1 MYQTLITMFILIAL
15 GFFLRLGRL
24 VSKDATSLLNRL
36 AFYVTFPCLVFRS
49 LHGSQL
55 DPKLWGIP
63 LLAYPIISILFIF
76 SYLLAHKHLKLSIP
90 TSISFAM
97 GSAFGNTAFLG
108 YPFILAI
115 VGEKGLPPA
124 VFYDQMG
131 NFLSVYTVGI
141 LFCVYRQ
148 QQRFSLQGSGE
159 IFKLPP
165 FLAFLVAL
173 FFHHRLP
180 LPTFVE
186 ESINR
191 LADATVPLT
200 MLSIGI
206 SLSGKHLFQNV
217 KPLLAAS
224 SIKLGVLP
232 LIMIFCSHFYPLEP
246 LYRQVA
252 TLQSA
257 TPTLMSSYVLASLY
271 RLDEEFSSSI
281 IFLTTL
287 IAFVTLPLW
296 GFLFHP

>member
-24 VSKDATSLLNRL
+24 VPKDTTFLLNKL

-49 LHGSQL
+49 LHGHQL
-55 DPKLWGIP
+55 DPQLWSIP

-76 SYLLAHKHLKLSIP
+76 SYFLAHKHLKLSIP
-90 TSISFAM
+90 TSVSFAM

-108 YPFILAI
+108 YPFIIAI
-115 VGEKGLPPA
+115 VGEKGLLPA

-148 QQRFSLQGSGE
+148 QQRFSLQGTSE
-159 IFKLPP
+159 ILKLPP
-165 FLAFLVAL
+165 FLAFLMAL
-173 FFHHRLP
+173 FFHRLP
-180 LPTFVE
+180 LPLFVQ
-186 ESINR
+186 ESIHR

-206 SLSGKHLFQNV
+206 SLSGKHLFRNV
-217 KPLLAAS
+217 KPLLVAS
-224 SIKLGVLP
+224 FIKLGVLP
-232 LIMIFCSHFYPLEP
+232 LIMILCSHLYPLEP

-252 TLQSA
+252 TLESA

-271 RLDEEFSSSI
+271 RLDEEFSSSV

-296 GFLFHP
+296 GLLFHP

>member
-1 MYQTLITMFILIAL
+1 MFILIAL

-24 VSKDATSLLNRL
+24 VSKDAAFLLNKL

-49 LHGSQL
+49 LHDFQL
-55 DPKLWGIP
+55 DPKLWNIP
-63 LLAYPIISILFIF
+63 LLAYPIISVLFIF

-90 TSISFAM
+90 TSVSFAM

-108 YPFILAI
+108 YPFIIAI
-115 VGEKGLPPA
+115 VGERGLPPA

-148 QQRFSLQGSGE
+148 KQRFSLQGTTE
-159 IFKLPP
+159 ILKLPP
-165 FLAFLVAL
+165 FLAFLMAL
-173 FFHHRLP
+173 FFHRLP
-180 LPTFVE
+180 LPLFVQ
-186 ESINR
+186 ESIHR

-206 SLSGKHLFQNV
+206 SLSGKHLFRNV
-217 KPLLAAS
+217 KPLLVAS
-224 SIKLGVLP
+224 FIKLGVLP
-232 LIMIFCSHFYPLEP
+232 LIMILCSYLYPLEP

-252 TLQSA
+252 ILESA

-271 RLDEEFSSSI
+271 HLDEEFSSSV

-296 GFLFHP
+296 GLIFNP